1 VKGRPRRPQSQG
13 CIKHGNAPLKEAL
26 SRWMEEY
33 ATKDWTMG
41 AYIVNKKINEHAIEV
56 RGSSTIGIDVR

>member
-1 VKGRPRRPQSQG
+1 
-13 CIKHGNAPLKEAL
+13 
-26 SRWMEEY
+26 MEEY